1 MSQLLD
7 SIQAI
12 DSSFIQGFVKGCRE
26 SGMPDQDILAG
37 IQKAAGLFPQIR
49 KEFEKDAA
57 GRALFGIPLGGIE
70 NMLQGAKNVAK
81 ATPEVVPPAGVIRQ
95 APKVVPQVPRVTPAV
110 DPAAVTPVVKT
121 KLVSPS
127 MAPTVVPPQ
136 GVPAA
141 GGFKPSVTPKVTPAV
156 SAPNLTVPKTP
167 TPVPANQEFLHAQN
181 AWMAKRPLRYSDPN
195 SPMNPEFVN
204 AKGRELDMLGARY
217 NQEYNQWLQDAPKPA
232 SGPTPLRDSDFI
244 QSGVQSGVKPK
255 PTPKPNQDMVDPE
268 FLHAQN
274 AWRAKKPLRY
284 SDPES
289 PMHSAFQQAQGKEL
303 DMLGARYN
311 QEYNQWL
318 KDAPRPGNINPQYLE
333 NALPVDGL
341 KPNYLRDLVQTT
353 RGGATS
359 GAVGGALMGA
369 GSAMNDHANNPDWK
383 NTSQL
388 GQWGDFLG
396 RTALGGLGGAGAGGL
411 SGSMVRSKA
420 LSGLAG
426 GIGGSF
432 MANQVPGMVS
442 SMLSSPK
449 AQGGEVPATNTP
461 KFQLTPQMAQAADK
475 LKSDPAYMAQ
485 MGKSLRALEQEI
497 GQSMQN
503 GGTADP
509 AKVQQYMEWRAMH
522 TAIQNGQDPAEF
534 MANVHENYQKV
545 MEGGFDA
552 KDFAQMVQTP
562 EGKKL
567 AESMAQKMQEAGQP
581 VTGEGIVDYA
591 KNLFQSHP
599 EQFMALMLGIPL
611 SIMGIGMMMNGN
623 TGMGGIL
630 SMLGMGASAYGLGAM
645 GGQNVWQD
653 MWGGMTGKP
662 QSPPGEQA
670 HTNFSYAYNNP
681 VSAYHELVDRSK
693 DDPRMKPFLQYIND
707 PAEFDTFLHAYQQ
720 DPVGARRYLQGE
732 INKGNPNTPDW
743 LRQLPQQQWDA
754 LQAYMNQPYAAR

>member
-167 TPVPANQEFLHAQN
+167 TPVPANQ
-181 AWMAKRPLRYSDPN
+181 
-195 SPMNPEFVN
+195 
-204 AKGRELDMLGARY
+204 
-217 NQEYNQWLQDAPKPA
+217 
-232 SGPTPLRDSDFI
+232 
-244 QSGVQSGVKPK
+244 
-255 PTPKPNQDMVDPE
+255 E

-707 PAEFDTFLHAYQQ
+707 PAEFDTFLHAYAQN
-720 DPVGARRYLQGE
+720 PEAARRYLQGE